1 MAEKITIKTC
11 VLEKTGT
18 SQKGKPYTIYT
29 VTDIADKKYQSF
41 EEFKESENCEV
52 VITPDA
58 TGKGYIPHI
67 KRLKPLHTGKTYIA
81 KDTKRETALTCA
93 VNSKFDKQLSSAD
106 ILKLADK
113 YYQWLVAPIKNSGE

>member
-52 VITPDA
+52 EITPDA
-58 TGKGYIPHI
+58 TGNAFLPHI
-67 KRLKPLHTGKTYIA
+67 KRVKPLIPGKSYTP

-113 YYQWLVAPIKNSGE
+113 YYQWLIK